1 MFIYFWV
8 IYAYAC
14 KCYLPLGGRRLARN
28 STKKMQ
34 KQILKGNIAKTLL
47 VLGWP
52 LMLTN
57 AFQMMYSVVDM
68 YWLGN
73 YVGTEGIAAT
83 SLAWPLVFLMM
94 SLAIGMSVAGT
105 TLVSQ
110 YAGMK
115 DIAEVK
121 KSAGQVFMLLALLS
135 GFLSAIGVLIT
146 DPLLAFMGAPE
157 EVIVMSSPYI
167 KIVFSSVPFMFMIMT
182 FASILRGWG
191 DTWTPMIISAISVGI
206 NVVLDPFLIIGIGPF
221 PAWGVTGAAVA
232 TFIARMIAAI
242 VCAYLLFYGKKN
254 LRIKL
259 HHMKLELVKV
269 KQILKIGVP
278 ASLGMS
284 LVSLG
289 FLIMMKF
296 VSDFGTETLAI
307 YGIGTRV
314 INMVFIITGGISGA
328 AATMI
333 GQNLGANKIKRAGTI
348 LQTSILI
355 TVAFLLACS
364 VIFYV
369 FSDQLFSIFTND
381 RAVIEGSKFF
391 MGAFGF
397 SIMGFG
403 IFSNV
408 QAAYQA
414 SGRTV
419 PNMIMGMIR
428 LWGMR
433 VPFSF
438 IFAFTVGWGVSGLW
452 IGMGLSNYLSAIVA
466 LIWMATGTWKKS
478 VVEKKGP
485 MLNGGSHRP

>member
-1 MFIYFWV
+1 MGHVSTKRMQKRI
-8 IYAYAC
+8 
-14 KCYLPLGGRRLARN
+14 LGGP
-28 STKKMQ
+28 
-34 KQILKGNIAKTLL
+34 IAKTLM

-83 SLAWPLVFLMM
+83 SLAWPLVFFMM

-115 DIAEVK
+115 NILEVK
-121 KSAGQVFMLLALLS
+121 KSAGQVFMLLALLA
-135 GFLSAIGVLIT
+135 GFLAAIGILIT

-167 KIVFSSVPFMFMIMT
+167 KIVFSSIPFMFMIMT

-191 DTWTPMIISAISVGI
+191 DTWTPMIISAVSVAI

-232 TFIARMIAAI
+232 TFIARMVAAI

-254 LRIKL
+254 LTIKL
-259 HHMKLELVKV
+259 KHMKLELVKV
-269 KQILKIGVP
+269 KQILKIGIP

-284 LVSLG
+284 LVSFG
-289 FLIMMKF
+289 FLIMMTF
-296 VSDFGTETLAI
+296 VAEFGTETLAI

-333 GQNLGANKIKRAGTI
+333 GQNLGANRVKRAGTI
-348 LQTSILI
+348 LNTSILI
-355 TVAFLLACS
+355 TVGFLLACS
-364 VIFYV
+364 VLFFV

-419 PNMIMGMIR
+419 PNMIMGLIR

-438 IFAFTVGWGVSGLW
+438 IFAFLIGWGASGLW
-452 IGMGLSNYLSAIVA
+452 VGMGLSNYLSAVVA
-466 LIWMATGTWKKS
+466 LIWAATGSWKKS
-478 VVEKKGP
+478 VVTKKGP
-485 MLNGGSHRP
+485 MLGGGSHGP

>member
-1 MFIYFWV
+1 M
-8 IYAYAC
+8 
-14 KCYLPLGGRRLARN
+14 RN

-34 KQILKGNIAKTLL
+34 KHILGGPIAKTLL

-57 AFQMMYSVVDM
+57 AFQMMYSIVDM

-83 SLAWPLVFLMM
+83 SLAWPLVFFMM

-110 YAGMK
+110 YVGMK
-115 DIAEVK
+115 NILEVK
-121 KSAGQVFMLLALLS
+121 KSAGQVFMLLALFA
-135 GFLSAIGVLIT
+135 GILSAIGVLIT
-146 DPLLAFMGAPE
+146 DPILAFMGAPE

-167 KIVFSSVPFMFMIMT
+167 KIVFSSIPFMFMMMT

-191 DTWTPMIISAISVGI
+191 DTWTPMIISAISVII
-206 NVVLDPFLIIGIGPF
+206 NVALDPFLIIGIGPF
-221 PAWGVTGAAVA
+221 PAMGVTGAAIA

-254 LRIKL
+254 LTIKL
-259 HHMKLELVKV
+259 KHMKLEIEKV
-269 KQILKIGVP
+269 KQIFKIGIP

-284 LVSLG
+284 LVAFG
-289 FLIMMKF
+289 FLIMMSF
-296 VSDFGTETLAI
+296 VAEFGTETLAV

-314 INMVFIITGGISGA
+314 INMVFILTGGISGA

-333 GQNLGANKIKRAGTI
+333 GQNLGAGNIKRSSTI
-348 LQTSILI
+348 LRTSILI
-355 TVAFLLACS
+355 TAGFLLACS
-364 VIFYV
+364 TMFVL

-381 RAVIEGSKFF
+381 RDVIEQSGYF
-391 MGAFGF
+391 MLSFGF

-403 IFSNV
+403 IFSSI

-428 LWGMR
+428 LWGLR
-433 VPFSF
+433 VPLSY
-438 IFAFTVGWGVSGLW
+438 IFAFTLGWGAIGLW
-452 IGMGLSNYLSAIVA
+452 TGMGISNYLSAIVA
-466 LIWMATGTWKKS
+466 LIWAASGSWKKS
-478 VVEKKGP
+478 VVTKKGP
-485 MLNGGSHRP
+485 MLGGGSQTP

>member
-1 MFIYFWV
+1 MQKRI
-8 IYAYAC
+8 
-14 KCYLPLGGRRLARN
+14 LGGP
-28 STKKMQ
+28 
-34 KQILKGNIAKTLL
+34 IGKTLL

-57 AFQMMYSVVDM
+57 AFQMMYSVIDM

-83 SLAWPLVFLMM
+83 SLAWPLVFFMM

-115 DIAEVK
+115 DMQEVK
-121 KSAGQVFMLLALLS
+121 KSAGQVFMILAIFA
-135 GFLSAIGVLIT
+135 GILSAVGVLIT
-146 DPLLAFMGAPE
+146 DPILAFMGAPE
-157 EVIVMSSPYI
+157 EIITMSSPYI
-167 KIVFSSVPFMFMIMT
+167 KIVFSSIPFMFMIMS

-191 DTWTPMIISAISVGI
+191 DTWTPMIISAISVII
-206 NVVLDPFLIIGIGPF
+206 NLVLDPFIIIGIGPF
-221 PAWGVTGAAVA
+221 PAMGVTGAAIA

-259 HHMKLELVKV
+259 KHMKLELEKV
-269 KQILKIGVP
+269 KQIFKIGIP

-284 LVSLG
+284 LVSFG
-289 FLIMMKF
+289 FLVMMAF
-296 VSDFGTETLAI
+296 VADFGTETLAI
-307 YGIGTRV
+307 YGIGTRL

-333 GQNLGANKIKRAGTI
+333 GQNLGANRIRRSGII
-348 LQTSILI
+348 LRTSILI
-355 TVAFLLACS
+355 TVGFLLVCS
-364 VIFYV
+364 TLFLI
-369 FSDQLFSIFTND
+369 FSDQLFGIFTND
-381 RAVIEGSKFF
+381 RAVIEGSRLF

-414 SGRTV
+414 SGKTI
-419 PNMIMGMIR
+419 PSMIMGMIR

-438 IFAFTVGWGVSGLW
+438 IFAFLIGWGVSGLW

-466 LIWMATGTWKKS
+466 LLWAATGSWKQSAVK
-478 VVEKKGP
+478 KKGAI
-485 MLNGGSHRP
+485 LGGSPGP

>member
-1 MFIYFWV
+1 M
-8 IYAYAC
+8 
-14 KCYLPLGGRRLARN
+14 RN

-34 KQILKGNIAKTLL
+34 KHILGGPIAKTLL

-57 AFQMMYSVVDM
+57 AFQMMYSIVDM

-83 SLAWPLVFLMM
+83 SLAWPLVFFMM

-110 YAGMK
+110 YVGMK
-115 DIAEVK
+115 NIAEVK
-121 KSAGQVFMLLALLS
+121 KSAGQVFMLLVLFA
-135 GFLSAIGVLIT
+135 GILSAIGVMIT
-146 DPLLAFMGAPE
+146 DPILAFMGAPDD
-157 EVIVMSSPYI
+157 VIVMSSPYI
-167 KIVFSSVPFMFMIMT
+167 KIVFSSIPFMFMIMT

-191 DTWTPMIISAISVGI
+191 DTWTPMIISAVSVII

-221 PAWGVTGAAVA
+221 PAMGVTGAAIA

-254 LRIKL
+254 LTIKL
-259 HHMKLELVKV
+259 KHMKLELEKV
-269 KQILKIGVP
+269 KQILKIGIP

-284 LVSLG
+284 LVSFG
-289 FLIMMKF
+289 FLIMMTF
-296 VSDFGTETLAI
+296 VADFGTETLAV

-314 INMVFIITGGISGA
+314 INMVFIITGGITGA
-328 AATMI
+328 AVTMM
-333 GQNLGANKIKRAGTI
+333 GQNLGAGKTKRASTI
-348 LQTSILI
+348 LRTSILI
-355 TVAFLLACS
+355 TSGFLLVCS
-364 VIFYV
+364 TLFFV

-381 RAVIEGSKFF
+381 RNVIEQSGFF
-391 MGAFGF
+391 MLSFGF
-397 SIMGFG
+397 SIVGFG
-403 IFSNV
+403 IFSSV
-408 QAAYQA
+408 QGAYQA

-419 PNMIMGMIR
+419 PSMIMGMIR

-438 IFAFTVGWGVSGLW
+438 IFAFLLGWGVSGLW

-466 LIWMATGTWKKS
+466 LIWAASGSWKKS
-478 VVEKKGP
+478 VVERKGP
-485 MLNGGSHRP
+485 MLGGSSHGP

>member
-1 MFIYFWV
+1 
-8 IYAYAC
+8 
-14 KCYLPLGGRRLARN
+14 
-28 STKKMQ
+28 MQ
-34 KQILKGNIAKTLL
+34 KHILRGNIAKTLL

-83 SLAWPLVFLMM
+83 SLAWPLVFFMM
-94 SLAIGMSVAGT
+94 SISIGMSVAGT

-110 YAGMK
+110 YTGMK
-115 DIAEVK
+115 NITEVK
-121 KSAGQVFMLLALLS
+121 KSAGQVFMLLLLFA
-135 GFLSAIGVLIT
+135 GFLAAIGFLIT
-146 DPLLAFMGAPE
+146 DPILGFMGAPE

-167 KIVFSSVPFMFMIMT
+167 KIIFCSIPFMFMIMT

-191 DTWTPMIISAISVGI
+191 DTWTPMIISAVSVGI
-206 NVVLDPFLIIGIGPF
+206 NVILDPFLIIGIGPF

-232 TFIARMIAAI
+232 TLIARMTAAI

-259 HHMKLELVKV
+259 KHMKLELERV
-269 KQILKIGVP
+269 KQIFKIGVP

-284 LVSLG
+284 LVAFG
-289 FLIMMKF
+289 FLIMMAF
-296 VSDFGTETLAI
+296 VSDFGTETLAT
-307 YGIGTRV
+307 YAIGTRV

-333 GQNLGANKIKRAGTI
+333 GQNLGANKINRSSKI
-348 LQTSILI
+348 LRTSILI
-355 TVAFLLACS
+355 TIGFLLVCS
-364 VIFYV
+364 TLFFF

-381 RAVIEGSKFF
+381 REVIEQSRFF
-391 MGAFGF
+391 MAAFGF

-403 IFSNV
+403 IFGNI

-419 PNMIMGMIR
+419 PSMIMGMIR

-433 VPFSF
+433 VPFSY
-438 IFAFTVGWGVSGLW
+438 IFAFLVGWGASGLW
-452 IGMGLSNYLSAIVA
+452 IGMGLSNYLSAVVA
-466 LIWMATGTWKKS
+466 LAWAATGSWKKS
-478 VVEKKGP
+478 VLKKKGP
-485 MLNGGSHRP
+485 MLGGSTHEP